1 MQLVEQHCIKQGDSR
16 YQAIDEAAVASKN
29 LYNAALYEIRQ
40 AFIKRGYR
48 IYYPEL
54 YHLMKF
60 HEAYRALPAK
70 VAQHVLKLLDKN
82 WTAFQEARKAYEDDP
97 SQFQG
102 KPKMPGYKDKQKGR
116 NILIYTRQ
124 ALAGGQGKGTRKG
137 ALQQGL
143 IKPSGL
149 PIEVQTKQKEVD
161 QVRIVPRDNHYV
173 VEIVYEQAEKQYVYP
188 DWIAGIDIGLDNL
201 ATLTSNK
208 SCFVPR
214 IVNGRPVKSINQYY
228 NKERARLQAC
238 LPEKQY
244 TSRRLDRL
252 TAKRTR
258 RINHYLHE
266 ASKHIL
272 DLLVSEQIGT
282 LVIGKNPEW
291 KQDANMGKRN
301 TQNFVSVPHARFIDM
316 LTYKARLVGIKVV
329 LTEESYTS
337 KCSFLDHEPIK
348 KHEHYMG
355 KRIARGM
362 FCSQF
367 GKLINADVN
376 GSYNIIKKV
385 ASKSFEDVEGVV
397 VHPRSLPCS
406 GLKRKV

>member
-16 YQAIDEAAVASKN
+16 HQAIDEAAFASKN

-48 IYYPEL
+48 IYYSEL
-54 YHLMKF
+54 YHLMKS
-60 HEAYRALPAK
+60 HETYRALPAK
-70 VAQHVLKLLDKN
+70 VAQQVLKLLDKN
-82 WTAFQEARKAYEDDP
+82 WTAFQEARKAYEEDP
-97 SQFQG
+97 SRFQG
-102 KPKMPGYKDKQKGR
+102 RPKMPGYKDKQKGR

-124 ALAGGQGKGTRKG
+124 ALAGGQGKGTHKG

-149 PIEVQTKQKEVD
+149 PIEVQTKRKAVD

-188 DWIAGIDIGLDNL
+188 EYVAGIDIGLNNL

-208 SCFVPR
+208 SGFVPR

-228 NKERARLQAC
+228 NKERARLQSC
-238 LPEKQY
+238 LSQERY

-266 ASKHIL
+266 ASKHII

-291 KQDANMGKRN
+291 KQGCNLGKKTN
-301 TQNFVSVPHARFIDM
+301 QNFVSIPHARFIDM
-316 LTYKARLVGIKVV
+316 LTYKAKLVGITVKI
-329 LTEESYTS
+329 TEESYTS
-337 KCSFLDHEPIK
+337 KCSFLDQEPIQ

-355 KRIARGM
+355 KRIKRGL
-362 FCSQF
+362 FRSQF
-367 GKLINADVN
+367 GTLINADVN

-385 ASKSFEDVEGVV
+385 APKAFEGVEGVV